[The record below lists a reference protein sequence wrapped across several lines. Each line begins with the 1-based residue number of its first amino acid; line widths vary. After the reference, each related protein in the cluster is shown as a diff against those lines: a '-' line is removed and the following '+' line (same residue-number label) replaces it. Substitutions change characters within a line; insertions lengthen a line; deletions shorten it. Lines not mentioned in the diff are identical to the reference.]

1 MPGRARIHV
10 GRVRL
15 GRRRGDTGRSR
26 RAGTPG
32 TRVRESPP
40 TPLQAPGCRSNPLP
54 NAQLSKPGA
63 GRLRLARALVKSDR
77 QTRYRPRPALVTCGI
92 FESVL
97 ETMLGRFFA
106 LVL

>member
-1 MPGRARIHV
+1 MAILADPGA
-10 GRVRL
+10 
-15 GRRRGDTGRSR
+15 
-26 RAGTPG
+26 PG
-32 TRVRESPP
+32 PP
-40 TPLQAPGCRSNPLP
+40 APGCGNHPQRRCNPLP
-54 NAQLSKPGA
+54 NAQLSKPGT